1 MTLNNLI
8 SDRNLI
14 GLLREINDIKRANSD
29 VLDEVLRG
37 INI

>member
-14 GLLREINDIKRANSD
+14 GLLREINDITHANSD
-29 VLDEVLRG
+29 VLDEVLSG